1 MRNSVPSSHSTPS
14 RRDRA
19 KQNRDKWEVS
29 GAKAV
34 QMAERSAAESK
45 RLSERLEKA
54 LSGERQKFHE
64 VNQELEKIKKE
75 MAQIE
80 QRLHDEK
87 VARVHS
93 EQELETLKIEM
104 QRKDDRLMQTQA
116 QLHCL
121 EEEYKDLQQQTK
133 ESRIALEEC
142 SKQLVDE
149 KTNKATA
156 CREVERLAGKVNY
169 LEDKIQKDED
179 DYHRQHAIA
188 VDTLQKELDGIKVGA
203 KRELEKLKDELR
215 KTKADAYSKISSLE
229 EQKSALQAQL
239 VEQCSAG
246 GESDHSSMS
255 KDAPSVASTR
265 KVSSPI
271 SETKCLKTV

>member
-1 MRNSVPSSHSTPS
+1 
-14 RRDRA
+14 
-19 KQNRDKWEVS
+19 EVS

-80 QRLHDEK
+80 QVCSLRNRLHDEK

-116 QLHCL
+116 QLHSL

-169 LEDKIQKDED
+169 LEDKIQ
-179 DYHRQHAIA
+179 
-188 VDTLQKELDGIKVGA
+188 
-203 KRELEKLKDELR
+203 
-215 KTKADAYSKISSLE
+215 
-229 EQKSALQAQL
+229 
-239 VEQCSAG
+239 
-246 GESDHSSMS
+246 
-255 KDAPSVASTR
+255 
-265 KVSSPI
+265 
-271 SETKCLKTV
+271 